1 MNWTL
6 NDLND
11 LLDAGQMPSYDQ
23 LYALLIGQR
32 DQAEAHRDMYHAG
45 LYGTALML
53 LEDEEVS
60 WEDRLSEIITTLRQ
74 TAG

>member
-6 NDLND
+6 NDFND

-23 LYALLIGQR
+23 LRALLTQWRDAAEAQR
-32 DQAEAHRDMYHAG
+32 DTYHTG

-53 LEDEEVS
+53 LEDEAIA
-60 WEDRLSEIITTLRQ
+60 WEDRLGEIITTLRQ
-74 TAG
+74 TVR